1 MPLKIDK
8 NLRFFVYGFIL
19 VFLTSIN
26 NYNLF
31 SKKLFNISHIEVNGF
46 SDKKNTLIKD
56 EIRNTID
63 KNIFFVE
70 KKNFKK
76 LIDRNDTK
84 DLLIKKIYPN
94 KLIINFIPAKPI
106 CIILFK
112 DDKIILG
119 DNGKKLNIKTT
130 KKKLP
135 VVSGSENID
144 NIFKVVNLLRLSK
157 LDYDKINKI
166 ILFKSG
172 RFDINLESELL
183 IRFPIKYTE
192 EIINHS
198 NRLLNDKKFINSK
211 VIDLR
216 LKNRI
221 IKYEWF

>member
-31 SKKLFNISHIEVNGF
+31 NKKLFNISHIEVNGF

-84 DLLIKKIYPN
+84 DLLIKKI
-94 KLIINFIPAKPI
+94 
-106 CIILFK
+106 
-112 DDKIILG
+112 
-119 DNGKKLNIKTT
+119 
-130 KKKLP
+130 
-135 VVSGSENID
+135 
-144 NIFKVVNLLRLSK
+144 
-157 LDYDKINKI
+157 
-166 ILFKSG
+166 
-172 RFDINLESELL
+172 
-183 IRFPIKYTE
+183 
-192 EIINHS
+192 
-198 NRLLNDKKFINSK
+198 
-211 VIDLR
+211 
-216 LKNRI
+216 
-221 IKYEWF
+221 

>member
-31 SKKLFNISHIEVNGF
+31 NKKLFNISHIEVNGF
-46 SDKKNTLIKD
+46 SDEKNTLIKD

-221 IKYEWF
+221 IKYE